1 MLGKSRKEGMFMST
15 FVACALWAIIGFII
29 GIIFTLVDML
39 RHCMSGDMQ
48 LKVKDDNDD
57 TIAVYGADI
66 KFCQERR
73 HL

>member
-1 MLGKSRKEGMFMST
+1 MST

-29 GIIFTLVDML
+29 GIIFTVVDML

-48 LKVKDDNDD
+48 LKVKDDGDD
-57 TIAVYGADI
+57 EGVVAVYGADI
-66 KFCQERR
+66 KFRQERR